1 VTVCATVSLFVQI
14 TVVFTETVSVA
25 GLNAIP
31 AMDTAVP
38 PLPGVGAGDGV
49 EYILE
54 DLEQL
59 TNMQKANILTGIK
72 IKATVGNLLNVFI

>member
-1 VTVCATVSLFVQI
+1 
-14 TVVFTETVSVA
+14 
-25 GLNAIP
+25 
-31 AMDTAVP
+31 MDTAVP